1 MSRERYNNNRS
12 VIGEVVHGIK
22 NITLVGCLVFAA
34 YGAYQIYENGLT
46 IGGLTLPKANGKAH
60 ASGAVIKK
68 TYQETKD
75 VIQCSNQI
83 TVDVGVNVHSRY
95 MWISGESVN
104 HVYPVRYLM
113 CGKNGFS
120 ADLKETIGPKGKVE
134 NIVASDL
141 NYAPTSVGVDF
152 NNGAVL
158 CENLPANSS
167 FNSINQAAINYR
179 KARRNHQ
186 NVSCDF
192 GAHTTGLGI
201 DTSAQANNDIFVAMQ
216 FAQDAGSIN
225 PLPEKIQTEVNQ
237 TISQVSYNQLHQQY
251 PQAKIKV
258 VLPKPESPVQAIEN
272 NWKANA
278 TNIKAGLQSYDIV
291 NQSGQTYFDFE
302 SIYNDAVGQILLP
315 INLDKQKVRNLN
327 EFMHS

>member
-1 MSRERYNNNRS
+1 MSREKYNNRS
-12 VIGEVVHGIK
+12 VVGEVVHGIK
-22 NITLVGCLVFAA
+22 NITLVGCLALAA
-34 YGAYQIYENGLT
+34 YGAYHMYENGLS
-46 IGGLTLPKANGKAH
+46 IGGINLSQANGKAH
-60 ASGAVIKK
+60 ASGAVIEN
-68 TYQETKD
+68 TYKESKD

-120 ADLKETIGPKGKVE
+120 ANLNETIGPKGKIE
-134 NIVASDL
+134 KIVATDL

-167 FNSINQAAINYR
+167 LKSINQAAYNYR
-179 KARRNHQ
+179 KAKHDHQ
-186 NVSCDF
+186 NVSCNF

-225 PLPEKIQTEVNQ
+225 PLPENIQNKVDQ
-237 TISQVSYNQLHQQY
+237 TIRQVSYNQLHQQY
-251 PQAKIKV
+251 PQAKIEV
-258 VLPKPESPVQAIEN
+258 VLPKPQSPVQAIEN
-272 NWKANA
+272 NWQANA
-278 TNIKAGLQSYDIV
+278 TNIKAGLQSYDVV
-291 NQSGQTYFDFE
+291 NKSGHTYFDFK
-302 SIYNDAVGQILLP
+302 SVYNSAVGQILLP
-315 INLDKQKVRNLN
+315 MNLDKQEVHSLN
-327 EFMHS
+327 QFMHL